1 MGISKLLP
9 HLPRGR
15 EKQTRFIHCKHLVA
29 GQKLDIDAGTLIF
42 TCALEHRETFN
53 QGIYKP
59 AVTSFLGKLV
69 VLRTAYEWDFTIVFD
84 GLSPPEKAPE
94 HARRDR
100 KKDEDG
106 NVIITPLF
114 VGMCI

>member
-84 GLSPPEKAPE
+84 GYTKEY
-94 HARRDR
+94 RTWIR
-100 KKDEDG
+100 KMLASQY
-106 NVIITPLF
+106 TF
-114 VGMCI
+114 VSCYGLGTG